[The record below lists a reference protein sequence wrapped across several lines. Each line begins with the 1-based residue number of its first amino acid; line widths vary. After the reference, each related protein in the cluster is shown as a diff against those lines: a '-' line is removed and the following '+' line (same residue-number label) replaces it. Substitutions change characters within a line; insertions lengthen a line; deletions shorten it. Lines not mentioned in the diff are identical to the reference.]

1 MCAHCNRQAHINISY
16 MDPERS
22 TSKCEGAKH
31 TDAHGN
37 GACLF
42 FIGHRKTHTNVYSH
56 SNIHTHTHTDGIMV
70 MDRRAQLVYLVAAV

>member
-1 MCAHCNRQAHINISY
+1 MCAHCNRQTHINISY

-42 FIGHRKTHTNVYSH
+42 FIGHRHTQMYTHTVTYTQ
-56 SNIHTHTHTDGIMV
+56 THTHTDGIMV